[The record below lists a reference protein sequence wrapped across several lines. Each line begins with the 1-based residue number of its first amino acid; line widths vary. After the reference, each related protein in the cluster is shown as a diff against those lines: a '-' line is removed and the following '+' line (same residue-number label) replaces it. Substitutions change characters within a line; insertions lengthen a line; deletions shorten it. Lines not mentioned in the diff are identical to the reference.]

1 MLNNYSVGR
10 IGQEMLMEEDYAD
23 DEIETELAPIVVQ
36 LAYVRQVTVS
46 SYIFLREL
54 LPVALPCI
62 GPFAAI
68 RKHSRS
74 N

>member
-1 MLNNYSVGR
+1 MSPWENDKEKKMRNSSLNNYSFGR

-46 SYIFLREL
+46 SYIF
-54 LPVALPCI
+54 
-62 GPFAAI
+62 
-68 RKHSRS
+68 H
-74 N
+74 